1 MLSRKIQN
9 TGILDLERND
19 ISIDEVLD
27 EFKLIGEKKIIEIA
41 DLSEVDQFILSNFFE
56 GITSTP

>member
-9 TGILDLERND
+9 TGILDLERTD
-19 ISIDEVLD
+19 ISINEVLN
-27 EFKLIGEKKIIEIA
+27 EFKSIGEKKIIEIA
-41 DLSEVDQFILSNFFE
+41 DLPEIDQFVLSNFFE

>member
-1 MLSRKIQN
+1 M
-9 TGILDLERND
+9 ERND